1 MQSEE
6 QKGDIHE
13 DTGIG
18 LTFTSKQDV
27 SEPDKKT
34 EIPRPEEPI
43 ASTGTKV
50 SPFPIASFEEP
61 SFNSNEVEILSSD
74 TDNLEHDGSETRS
87 RTLTSKGRE
96 YQRDLKK
103 KAALARDR
111 ELRAKLRSFEGF
123 VRDCKSPDEI
133 RMEIAQTARDVD
145 EVQQAFDDWI
155 ELSDDT
161 SECQRASNK
170 QSYIYDAWKIAH
182 ATAVQEIK
190 RLEEDSKSIYSRKSS
205 RSRTSTKSGSSKS
218 LSRETLIACQA
229 KKAAL
234 KEKLKFSPVIA
245 EQESKLEQLRIQKEL
260 EEIAAQEAVYK
271 KAIDEENQLDDEQQ
285 PLLPTTLHD
294 PIGAFLNYHEEA
306 GLTSTPEAPIL
317 TSCT

>member
-1 MQSEE
+1 M
-6 QKGDIHE
+6 
-13 DTGIG
+13 
-18 LTFTSKQDV
+18 
-27 SEPDKKT
+27 
-34 EIPRPEEPI
+34 
-43 ASTGTKV
+43 
-50 SPFPIASFEEP
+50 
-61 SFNSNEVEILSSD
+61 
-74 TDNLEHDGSETRS
+74 
-87 RTLTSKGRE
+87 
-96 YQRDLKK
+96 
-103 KAALARDR
+103 
-111 ELRAKLRSFEGF
+111 
-123 VRDCKSPDEI
+123 
-133 RMEIAQTARDVD
+133 
-145 EVQQAFDDWI
+145 
-155 ELSDDT
+155 
-161 SECQRASNK
+161 
-170 QSYIYDAWKIAH
+170 
-182 ATAVQEIK
+182 QEIK
-190 RLEEDSKSIYSRKSS
+190 RLEEDGKSIYSRKSS
-205 RSRTSTKSGSSKS
+205 RSWTSTKSGSSKS